1 MFRWLAKL
9 TQRSSANAG
18 TAQPRAEH
26 QSAATDG
33 SEFVYELPFSPG
45 PSFQVMQGYGGT
57 YSHTET
63 SYYSLDFRMPE
74 RTAIHASRS
83 GLVYRVVDHF
93 ADGGTHPS
101 FKPKSNTIHILHVDD
116 TLASYVHLVHGGS
129 LVRPG
134 EFVRAGQH
142 IGFSGNTGWSGSP
155 HLHFHVCDVVT
166 RERVPTLFKT
176 TRSESEIL
184 TQPHWYT
191 RPHADDV
198 VTTSRHRAPNPTNNV
213 ERDPFAFSAE
223 LLQHQGRF
231 RALLDAQGY
240 DHSTDYSSVDTLQDV
255 HGLEVCGITSGT
267 TALQITRLLLGEFPG
282 WNAGWLHEPS
292 YGSQQKW
299 VASIQ
304 RDRDL
309 TPEYWDTD

>member
-1 MFRWLAKL
+1 
-9 TQRSSANAG
+9 
-18 TAQPRAEH
+18 
-26 QSAATDG
+26 
-33 SEFVYELPFSPG
+33 
-45 PSFQVMQGYGGT
+45 
-57 YSHTET
+57 
-63 SYYSLDFRMPE
+63 MPE

-155 HLHFHVCDVVT
+155 HLHFHVCDALT

-176 TRSESEIL
+176 TGSASEIL
-184 TQPHWYT
+184 NEPNRYT
-191 RPHADDV
+191 RPHDDAV
-198 VTTSRHRAPNPTNNV
+198 ATTSPAVPNPSNDTK
-213 ERDPFAFSAE
+213 RDPFAFSAE
-223 LLQHQGRF
+223 LLQHQARF
-231 RALLDAQGY
+231 HALLDEQGY
-240 DHSTDYSSVDTLQDV
+240 DQSTDFSSVDTLQDV
-255 HGLEVCGITSGT
+255 HGLEVCGIPCGT
-267 TALQITRLLLGEFPG
+267 TALQITRMLLSEFPG

-292 YGSQQKW
+292 YGLQQKW

-304 RDRDL
+304 RDRDSM
-309 TPEYWDTD
+309 PEYWDAD